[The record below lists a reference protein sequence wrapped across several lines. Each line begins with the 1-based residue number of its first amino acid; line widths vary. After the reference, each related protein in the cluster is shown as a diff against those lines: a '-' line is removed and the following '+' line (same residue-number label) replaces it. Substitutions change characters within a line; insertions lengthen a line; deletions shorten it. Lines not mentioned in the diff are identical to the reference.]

1 MAHGCRATRVLKW
14 LILVIF
20 GSLAAPL
27 VAVSVLTHLG
37 SGTVLGRRL
46 EVVRSGS
53 MVPTFRTGDLVVD
66 RPITLAQAR
75 DLKVGQIISFRVPTG
90 SSTFTVFTHRIVA
103 VTPAGYLT
111 KGDANNVADSEA
123 APPSLVIGVY
133 ERRIPDGGFVLAFV
147 HTRAGLAFVA
157 LLPLLVLAGPEL
169 VRAWDDA
176 ERSDKNQGGAEKR
189 STQLALSLLGGAA
202 ID

>member
-1 MAHGCRATRVLKW
+1 MAHGSRATRVLRW
-14 LILVIF
+14 LTLAIF

-27 VAVSVLTHLG
+27 VAVSVLTHVG
-37 SGTVLGRRL
+37 RGTVLGRHL

-66 RPITLAQAR
+66 RPITLVEAR

-90 SSTFTVFTHRIVA
+90 ASTFTVFTHRIVA
-103 VTPAGYLT
+103 VTSAGYQT

-123 APPSLVIGVY
+123 VPPYLVMGVY
-133 ERRIPDGGFVLAFV
+133 ERRIPDGGFLLAFA
-147 HTRAGLAFVA
+147 HTHAGLAFVT

-176 ERSDKNQGGAEKR
+176 ERSAEDQSGAMKR
-189 STQLALSLLGGAA
+189 STQLALSLIGGAA